1 MDYDRNAAKST
12 VSASAAAAASVCG
25 GNQIA
30 MNNECA
36 TPPPHLRKVGELTT
50 LNVNDQHY

>member
-12 VSASAAAAASVCG
+12 VSASAAAAAAASVCG

-30 MNNECA
+30 MNYDS
-36 TPPPHLRKVGELTT
+36 LTRSRRRS
-50 LNVNDQHY
+50 

>member
-1 MDYDRNAAKST
+1 MDYGRNAAKST
-12 VSASAAAAASVCG
+12 ASASAAAAASVCG

-36 TPPPHLRKVGELTT
+36 MPPLLRKVGALTT

>member
-1 MDYDRNAAKST
+1 MDYDRNAARST

-36 TPPPHLRKVGELTT
+36 VGLIRAAAAS
-50 LNVNDQHY
+50 